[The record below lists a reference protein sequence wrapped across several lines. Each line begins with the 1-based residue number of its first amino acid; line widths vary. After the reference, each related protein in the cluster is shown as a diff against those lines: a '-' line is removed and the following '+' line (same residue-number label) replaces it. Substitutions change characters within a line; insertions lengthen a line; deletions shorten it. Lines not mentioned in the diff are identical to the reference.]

1 MVSVAHSDTSF
12 PDKNLSILA
21 AAAVVIFSLFEA
33 LTLFS
38 VGEAWLAALYFPSF
52 VYALVAVRL
61 PASKHN
67 QKRSFCMLLLLCVAV
82 CLNAYLGQGLSD
94 SFALV
99 IVASFILL
107 SAVWALA
114 YCLLSLLVALS
125 LSLLIHNGISDS
137 LSVVRSLVLLLA
149 VMVLSHALISQ
160 LWSAR
165 REASFCRH
173 VDVSTG
179 LANRTALVEDMAAA
193 VDGYRRYSLDISAIC
208 IRTNELESWQ
218 ATFGAEKTAQVLA
231 ELVSIW
237 QSRIRNTDT
246 LFRYGT
252 DVFVVLLPNT
262 NEKNASKLRHDLSK
276 ASEVY
281 DFSYVQSVNLDIN
294 VCAVSSEQTWEQWL
308 SDLLCI
314 SSRSVNR

>member
-1 MVSVAHSDTSF
+1 MVSVANSDTSF
-12 PDKNLSILA
+12 PDKHLSILA
-21 AAAVVIFSLFEA
+21 AAAIVLFSFFEA
-33 LTLFS
+33 LTLFGM
-38 VGEAWLAALYFPSF
+38 GEVWLAALYFPSLA
-52 VYALVAVRL
+52 YALVAVRL
-61 PASKHN
+61 PASKYN
-67 QKRSFCMLLLLCVAV
+67 QKRTLCMMFLLGCAV
-82 CLNAYLGQGLSD
+82 CLNTYLGQVLSD

-99 IVASFILL
+99 IVASFILMGTL
-107 SAVWALA
+107 WAVA

-125 LSLLIHNGISDS
+125 LSMLIHSGISDS
-137 LSVVRSLVLLLA
+137 LAAVRSLVLLLA

-160 LWSAR
+160 LLLAR
-165 REASFCRH
+165 REVNFCRH

-179 LANRTALVEDMAAA
+179 LANRTALVEDMASA
-193 VDGYRRYSLDISAIC
+193 VDGFRRYSVDISAIC

-218 ATFGAEKTAQVLA
+218 ATFGAEKSAQVLA

-262 NEKNASKLRHDLSK
+262 SEKNASKLQRDLSK

-281 DFSYVQSVNLDIN
+281 DFSYVQNVSLDIN
-294 VCAVSSEQTWEQWL
+294 VCAVHSEQTWEQWL
-308 SDLLCI
+308 SDLLCS
-314 SSRSVNR
+314 SSRTVNR